1 MDTKSIPV
9 WLYHAEEGARLFTDV
24 EASVAARKAGW
35 KDSPADLGAVA
46 ENVSDRDSLVAR
58 AEGLG
63 IQVDKRW
70 GVKRIQQAIEEHD
83 DRA

>member
-35 KDSPADLGAVA
+35 KDSPADLEAVA
-46 ENVSDRDSLVAR
+46 ENVSDRDYLVAR
-58 AEGLG
+58 AEVLG

>member
-9 WLYHAEEGARLFTDV
+9 WLYHAEEGARLFTDI
-24 EASVAARKAGW
+24 EKAVAARKSGW
-35 KDSPADLGAVA
+35 KDSPADVEAATEAVS
-46 ENVSDRDSLVAR
+46 ERDSLVMK

-70 GVKRIQQAIEEHD
+70 GAKRIQQAIDEHD